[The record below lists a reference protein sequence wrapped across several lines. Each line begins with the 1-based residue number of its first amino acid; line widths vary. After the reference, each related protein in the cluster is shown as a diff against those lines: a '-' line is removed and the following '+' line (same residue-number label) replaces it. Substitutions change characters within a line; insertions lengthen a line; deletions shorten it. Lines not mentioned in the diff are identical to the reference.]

1 VASETILQLAERLED
16 YWSDRPA
23 GKKPKDTFGF
33 SQERLDEHIAK
44 TCRDFFHVN
53 GVRAVSL
60 VEAVWHFVDY
70 LAAHSRIEGEK
81 AKRIREMCR
90 RLFDL
95 SLRVVDSTDPAPDAR
110 ISGDGVSEE
119 MRMNNGQYAPFIHE
133 LKGGKIG

>member
-1 VASETILQLAERLED
+1 
-16 YWSDRPA
+16 
-23 GKKPKDTFGF
+23 
-33 SQERLDEHIAK
+33 LDDHIAK

-81 AKRIREMCR
+81 ANSIREMCR

-95 SLRVVDSTDPAPDAR
+95 SLRVVDSTDPAPR
-110 ISGDGVSEE
+110 LMPEFPE
-119 MRMNNGQYAPFIHE
+119 MAC
-133 LKGGKIG
+133 LKR